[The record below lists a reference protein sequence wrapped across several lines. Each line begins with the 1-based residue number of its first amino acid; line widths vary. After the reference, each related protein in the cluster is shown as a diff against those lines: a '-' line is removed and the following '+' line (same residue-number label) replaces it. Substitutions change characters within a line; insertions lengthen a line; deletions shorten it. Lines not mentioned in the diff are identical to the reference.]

1 MIGFLSF
8 YTTNGLMFCGNVKVS
23 NAAKLTFQTLA
34 PMKIRAVRMSCN
46 SVLAVFHKMYGIPKG
61 VCFMNDKVF
70 YRIDKDEI
78 NQQKMHLIVIN
89 RRPQYLQKSQEAA
102 KREIERQLF
111 KIFRTYD

>member
-1 MIGFLSF
+1 
-8 YTTNGLMFCGNVKVS
+8 
-23 NAAKLTFQTLA
+23 
-34 PMKIRAVRMSCN
+34 
-46 SVLAVFHKMYGIPKG
+46 
-61 VCFMNDKVF
+61 MNDKVF